1 MLAWGNQ
8 CIEESGAARAS
19 SAGAWGRQCLGQP
32 ELAWGSQRL
41 PGAANAASRQQGA
54 PLQSIAFAIHI
65 LAIGEAGKVR
75 VQQLRQTLGQ
85 NLKDNEADQD
95 KVGFIIVDFGS
106 TSEHEG
112 DTVDSIIK
120 AQAQALDNGFLK
132 YFCTEPLEH
141 FHHCV
146 CKNTSLNIAC
156 KLQYDFVVS
165 LDADGFTGLRG
176 GMWLL
181 ERVND
186 AMRSK
191 QKLVGTWQFGKQGDG
206 TCGRIGLQ
214 PAVWRKF
221 GFFHESLQQP
231 SYHDFDIV
239 KRIMPHHGVEVLHL
253 KDAKFNKHIPNSKAI
268 TSSYF
273 FVLPSAVCR

>member
-1 MLAWGNQ
+1 MREAAVVDHISVGLLQLELLSNDGDTFYAGCKLNRPV
-8 CIEESGAARAS
+8 IIYSG
-19 SAGAWGRQCLGQP
+19 GHGFCLR
-32 ELAWGSQRL
+32 S
-41 PGAANAASRQQGA
+41 
-54 PLQSIAFAIHI
+54 
-65 LAIGEAGKVR
+65 
-75 VQQLRQTLGQ
+75 
-85 NLKDNEADQD
+85 
-95 KVGFIIVDFGS
+95 VDFGS

-191 QKLVGTWQFGKQGDG
+191 QKLVGTWQFLRHVDG
-206 TCGRIGLQ
+206 TFGRIGLQ

-221 GFFHESLQQP
+221 VYLDESLQQA

-239 KRIMPHHGVEVLHL
+239 KWIMPHHGVEVLHL
-253 KDAKFNKHIPNSKAI
+253 KDAKFNKHIPNSKEI
-268 TSSYF
+268 TFSSF
-273 FVLPSAVCR
+273 MSSKQ